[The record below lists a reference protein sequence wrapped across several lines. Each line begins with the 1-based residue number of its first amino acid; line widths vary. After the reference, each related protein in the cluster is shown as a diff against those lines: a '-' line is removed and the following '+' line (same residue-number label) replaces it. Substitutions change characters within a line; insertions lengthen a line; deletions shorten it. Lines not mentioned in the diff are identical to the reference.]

1 MCGIVGVVGIQGAPD
16 PEVVR
21 NAAATLA
28 ARGPD
33 DSGVWISE
41 NVGLGHRRLAI
52 LDVTA
57 AGHQPMSSREG
68 RFVIVYNGEI
78 YNFRDLRGELQEP
91 GADWRSS
98 SDTEVVLAAY
108 AKWGPR
114 CLERFHG
121 MFAFAIWDRL
131 RKCLFAARDRMGVK
145 PFYYC
150 FSSAGFAFASRP
162 RALFPLFPALPGDLD
177 LQALRFY
184 LEAGYVPAPWSIFQ
198 SIRKLPPAH
207 CLTWSGGE
215 LRLERYWDLGSI
227 APEPGWENRNEGELL
242 DELDEIVSRN
252 VRRRMV
258 SDVPV
263 GAFLSGGIDSSVV
276 AALMAKHSSRPIKT
290 FTIGFQAGRYDESVY
305 AAEVAK
311 KIGTEHF
318 CDPLDAGD
326 LLELV
331 PRYFEEFDEPFS
343 DSSAFPTMAVSRAA
357 RRQVTVSL
365 SGDGGDELFGGYP
378 YYGMVNRLEPFF
390 HLPAPIRRWTA
401 SAAGILPRHRFQ
413 LLAAA
418 LRKRNPAEV
427 FCFARSLTKDFAS
440 LLEPGAASRTV
451 SFPEHLLEIAKA
463 FPPGLRAAEQAM
475 RLDAL
480 CTLPD
485 DYLQK
490 VDVSS
495 MAFSLESRE
504 PLLDHELVEWSLRLP
519 LKWKLRGARGKYLFC
534 KLAFRYVPRELLERP
549 KHGFEIPL
557 AEWLRGPLAGW
568 AEERFHEK
576 SLFERVPLNQTKLRE
591 LFELHRSGRRNAHP
605 LLWAAAVLLEF
616 CSRLSKREPAPVLAP
631 TAQVR

>member
-1 MCGIVGVVGIQGAPD
+1 MCGIVGTVKFHGVA
-16 PEVVR
+16 EAESVR
-21 NAAATLA
+21 SAAATMI

-52 LDVTA
+52 LDVTP
-57 AGHQPMSSREG
+57 AGHQPMSSPDG

-78 YNFRDLRGELQEP
+78 YNFRDLRGELEER
-91 GADWRSS
+91 GANWRSS

-114 CLERFHG
+114 CLKRFRG
-121 MFAFAIWDRL
+121 MFAFAIWDRQ
-131 RKCLFAARDRMGVK
+131 RKSLFAARDRMGVK

-150 FSSAGFAFASRP
+150 CSSAGFAFASRP
-162 RALFPLFPALPGDLD
+162 RALFHLFPALPGDLD
-177 LQALRFY
+177 FQALRFY
-184 LEAGYVPAPWSIFQ
+184 LEAGYVPAPHSIFQ

-207 CLTWSGGE
+207 SLTLTGGE
-215 LRLERYWDLGSI
+215 LRVERYWDLRSV
-227 APEPGWENRNEGELL
+227 APEPDWESRREDELL
-242 DELDEIVSRN
+242 DELGEIVSRN

-276 AALMAKHSSRPIKT
+276 AAVMAKHSSRPIQT
-290 FTIGFQAGRYDESVY
+290 FTIGFDAERYDESVY
-305 AAEVAK
+305 ASEVAR
-311 KIGTEHF
+311 KIGSEHS
-318 CDPLDAGD
+318 CERLNVSE
-326 LLELV
+326 LLELL

-343 DSSAFPTMAVSRAA
+343 DSSAIPTMAVSRAA
-357 RRQVTVSL
+357 RRHVTVSL

-378 YYGMVNRLEPFF
+378 YYGMVHRLEPFF
-390 HLPAPIRRWTA
+390 QLPAQIRRWTA
-401 SAAGILPRHRFQ
+401 SLAGIIPRHRFR

-418 LRKRNPAEV
+418 LRKQNPAEV
-427 FCFARSLTKDFAS
+427 FCFARSLTKDFKS
-440 LLEPGAASRTV
+440 LLDAGAASRTV
-451 SFPEHLLEIAKA
+451 SFSDFLLETAKA

-475 RLDAL
+475 RLDML
-480 CTLPD
+480 CTLPG

-519 LKWKLRGARGKYLFC
+519 LKWKLRGARGKYLFR

-568 AEERFHEK
+568 AEGRFQEK
-576 SLFERVPLNQTKLRE
+576 SLFERVPLNQTKLLE
-591 LFELHRSGRRNAHP
+591 VFELHRSGRRNAHP

-616 CSRLSKREPAPVLAP
+616 CSRLSKREPATVLAA
-631 TAQVR
+631 TAQVQ